1 MAEADIL
8 QAQESTAV
16 TPDISACTAAQVGGR
31 VALFR
36 CLCGRDNGGVALLL
50 FLPFSAPQITE
61 QQMNS
66 FVKYALPIAAFLFIV
81 WWVWSAAKRQRKF

>member
-1 MAEADIL
+1 MISPEEMAGIIPA
-8 QAQESTAV
+8 
-16 TPDISACTAAQVGGR
+16 PGR
-31 VALFR
+31 PR
-36 CLCGRDNGGVALLL
+36 SRDNLGMRPP
-50 FLPFSAPQITE
+50 PFSAPQITE